1 MEIEKGVIRRGPL
14 ADNTLRDLHNFS
26 DDTQPRSITVKHL
39 LQDQLSWNIR
49 RSNLTTSDSA
59 T

>member
-1 MEIEKGVIRRGPL
+1 MEIEKGVVRRGPS

-26 DDTQPRSITVKHL
+26 DDTQPHSITVKT
-39 LQDQLSWNIR
+39 S
-49 RSNLTTSDSA
+49 LTGSVGHGIFAGA